1 MNNCYL
7 DPSFQHR
14 RNDIAAILF
23 DWAGTTID
31 FGSLAPVQV
40 FKEVFRSV
48 GIDVTEAE
56 AREPMGQAKID
67 HIRSML
73 SMPRIQSLW
82 QQSYGRPSRDED
94 VEDMYATF
102 LPLQKQVLANH
113 SKVIPGV
120 VEAIRTLRRRGIKIG
135 STTGYTRE
143 LMDTVE
149 PLAME
154 QGYQADCVVCSD
166 EVASGRPSPWQNF
179 RAAESLGVFPMHRV
193 AIVDDSIAGVHAGRN
208 AGCWA
213 IAVTVTGNAVGLPP
227 EQFERMDPQ
236 ARNAAIVSATK
247 KFIDAGAHAVIESV
261 ADLPLLLTSQ
271 SIAPTLETP

>member
-7 DPSFQHR
+7 DPSLQRHLK
-14 RNDIAAILF
+14 DIAAVLF

-31 FGSLAPVQV
+31 FGSLAPVHV
-40 FKEVFRSV
+40 FKEVFGSV
-48 GIDVTEAE
+48 GIEVTEAE

-82 QQSYGRPSRDED
+82 QQAYGRPSRDED
-94 VEDMYATF
+94 IEDMYATF

-113 SKVIPGV
+113 STVIPGV
-120 VEAIRTLRRRGIKIG
+120 VEAVQMLRHRGIKIG

-149 PLAME
+149 PLAIE

-166 EVASGRPSPWQNF
+166 EVASGRPAPWQNF
-179 RAAESLGVFPMHRV
+179 RAAESLGIFPMNRV
-193 AIVDDSIAGVHAGRN
+193 AIVDDSIAGIHAGRN
-208 AGCWA
+208 AGCWT
-213 IAVTVTGNAVGLPP
+213 IAVTVTGNAVGLAPN
-227 EQFERMDPQ
+227 QLERLDSKTRQ
-236 ARNAAIVSATK
+236 LAIESATR

-261 ADLPLLLTSQ
+261 ADLPGLLDSSQ
-271 SIAPTLETP
+271 SIVP